1 MYHLNLI
8 PLINVNKLIVSRLY
22 MKHFISLTIIAL
34 LFILI
39 GGQSV
44 FAQKN
49 DERPSWT
56 YGYHHDCINS
66 YIDVVSYS
74 GRDLNECK
82 QKAALIV
89 IERRNLASGAT
100 SNIKI
105 EDGNISVSGDNAL
118 VVKARIIDEYTEYLP
133 NGDYMVYLLVQTAK
147 NPSYDY
153 EQVRVTRDY
162 KFSPRVFV
170 PGMAQIHK
178 GSTGK
183 GVAFITGEVIMV
195 GGIVVGELM
204 HKSFASKAAATHNT
218 ADKKRYVNNAN
229 ICLTVRNVSIAGA
242 AAVYVWNV
250 IDGIAAKGRK
260 HVMIGDANLKI
271 APYAAFDGGGLALN
285 INF

>member
-1 MYHLNLI
+1 
-8 PLINVNKLIVSRLY
+8 
-22 MKHFISLTIIAL
+22 MKHFILLTISVL
-34 LFILI
+34 LFIII
-39 GGQSV
+39 GVQRV

-56 YGYHHDCINS
+56 YGYHNDCINS

-74 GRDLNECK
+74 GKDLNECK
-82 QKAALIV
+82 QKAALII

-105 EDGNISVSGDNAL
+105 ENGNITVSGDNAL

-133 NGDYMVYLLVQTAK
+133 GGDYMVYLLVQTAK

-153 EQVRVTRDY
+153 EQVKVTRDY
-162 KFSPRVFV
+162 KFTPRVFV

-183 GVAFITGEVIMV
+183 GAAFITGEVVMI

-204 HKSFASKAAATHNT
+204 HKSFASKVAATHNT

-229 ICLTVRNVSIAGA
+229 ICLTVRNVAIAGA

-271 APYAAFDGGGLALN
+271 SPYATFDGGGLALN